1 MNQEPAANAWLPTQ
15 YVLFKAECEKKGK
28 YPPKSDDVLMFDEVK
43 VASQL
48 MWNSRNQTLTGLAM
62 ISKDMSSF
70 TDVYQLLLTSQT
82 PA

>member
-1 MNQEPAANAWLPTQ
+1 M
-15 YVLFKAECEKKGK
+15 LFKAECEKNGK
-28 YPPKSDDVLMFDEVK
+28 HPPKLDGVLMFDEVK

-62 ISKDMSSF
+62 ISKDMSSL